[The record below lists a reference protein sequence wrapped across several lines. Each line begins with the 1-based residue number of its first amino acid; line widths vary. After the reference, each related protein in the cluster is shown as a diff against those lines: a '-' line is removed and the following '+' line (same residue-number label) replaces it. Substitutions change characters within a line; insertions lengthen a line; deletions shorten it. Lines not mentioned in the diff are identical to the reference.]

1 MKLKIGDEVFTLDG
15 GIRVREMCEA
25 EKALGMSTDEGG
37 FGAKVAVAL
46 FVIERRA
53 DPTKPAVLIADQVL
67 DLDMGT
73 IVEVEEE
80 NPPAEPVPVPEPPP
94 AEPEAPE
101 EDHENPPISGHRPL
115 VNSASPSL

>member
-1 MKLKIGDEVFTLDG
+1 
-15 GIRVREMCEA
+15 MCEA

-53 DPTKPAVLIADQVL
+53 DPAKPAVLIADQVL

-80 NPPAEPVPVPEPPP
+80 NPPAEPAPVPEP
-94 AEPEAPE
+94 EPEAPE
-101 EDHENPPISGHRPL
+101 EDPENPPTSGPRHL